1 MRLVVDTN
9 VLIAGLVADG
19 LCRDIVKRRLPACE
33 LFTSRALLDELAEI
47 LREKFDT
54 RSQDLPLLQ
63 VYEAEATI
71 VRPKPLPKP
80 ICRDTDD
87 DEVLAT
93 AVAARAEI
101 ILTGD
106 DDLLALEEFQGIR
119 ILSPRKFVQWMDQ
132 ISAA

>member
-1 MRLVVDTN
+1 VRLVVDTN

-87 DEVLAT
+87 DEVLAA